1 MFLYNQCYKTY
12 PISILKFR
20 ENRFATEVLNNLKAL
35 YGQKGVATQITAVF
49 VFYKAVHRCEG
60 RAEAPSAPSLECLR
74 TFNGASF
81 STPHADIIYAYVG
94 ATGAKNK
101 HEDAKNG

>member
-1 MFLYNQCYKTY
+1 MPGAAQFKSCIRAKRHGYTNHCGVC
-12 PISILKFR
+12 ILQGR
-20 ENRFATEVLNNLKAL
+20 
-35 YGQKGVATQITAVF
+35 
-49 VFYKAVHRCEG
+49 G